1 MSLAPSYIRFEE
13 TYKNLDRC
21 AGHMWD
27 KLSSDEAKYRLA
39 LIRVCQE
46 IAEEFPDE
54 DSLQSFSVE
63 EKEE

>member
-1 MSLAPSYIRFEE
+1 
-13 TYKNLDRC
+13 
-21 AGHMWD
+21 MWD